1 MPQNAPDPN
10 PTNLHK
16 LTNTACPRKR
26 KCRSRF
32 PSFCPL
38 RFLAFIASSYARL
51 FQLLQASLVAPSLSQ
66 SDLPKLRK
74 KATNNSKG
82 WPPILG
88 VQKSTS
94 SRARKRELPSI
105 RTVWKREGFPRVYID
120 TVLRYLVTHT
130 PAPPFCWRWCAEP
143 SNWIMYSTAM
153 LSIPSINMSP
163 GPGCIMPV
171 TEYGDFRKWH
181 IEGPQVTQ

>member
-82 WPPILG
+82 WPPIWG
-88 VQKSTS
+88 CKNQRAHGPARGS
-94 SRARKRELPSI
+94 SPVGRA
-105 RTVWKREGFPRVYID
+105 FPRPPYKVFFSPSYLRAALTSTWAAWLSHGSLPQSAKEPSKLANSQYTLNVGHPFRRSND
-120 TVLRYLVTHT
+120 ANGDHTVLLRC
-130 PAPPFCWRWCAEP
+130 PPRVLNP
-143 SNWIMYSTAM
+143 M
-153 LSIPSINMSP
+153 
-163 GPGCIMPV
+163 
-171 TEYGDFRKWH
+171 
-181 IEGPQVTQ
+181 